1 MKSWISGNMW
11 NVLFPLLQ
19 LHKLDYVCMHVI
31 VVEFVVNDS
40 VHYSLN
46 VVNYAKTLQ
55 LLTKLVAAISFN

>member
-1 MKSWISGNMW
+1 
-11 NVLFPLLQ
+11 VLFPLLQ

-31 VVEFVVNDS
+31 VVEFVVSDL

-55 LLTKLVAAISFN
+55 SVTKLVVAISFN

>member
-1 MKSWISGNMW
+1 M
-11 NVLFPLLQ
+11 LFPLLQ